1 MKARTRAWHF
11 IQRTDQRG
19 GDGMEGL
26 KRQAGERA
34 ADLVT
39 DGMKVGLGTGSTVH
53 YTLLALGRRVREEGL
68 DIVGVATSVRTE
80 RTSNEAGIPL
90 GDLDELSHLDIT
102 IDGADEVDPHLNLI
116 KGLGGALVREKIVA
130 AHSRELVIVVDSSK
144 MVDVLGTRSPLP
156 VEVLRM
162 GHRRLH
168 GALADLGCA
177 PALRMAD
184 DGPFVS
190 DNGNLIYDCRFGRIP
205 RPHETEMELNN
216 LVGVVENGLFLDMA
230 SRVVVASASGISVR
244 ER

>member
-1 MKARTRAWHF
+1 
-11 IQRTDQRG
+11 
-19 GDGMEGL
+19 MEDL

-34 ADLVT
+34 AELVT

-68 DIVGVATSVRTE
+68 DIVGVPTSVRTE
-80 RTSNEAGIPL
+80 RTSNEVGIPL
-90 GDLDELSHLDIT
+90 GDLDELGRLDIT

-130 AHSRELVIVVDSSK
+130 AHSKELVIIVDGSK

-156 VEVLRM
+156 VEVLTM
-162 GHRRLH
+162 GHKRLH

-177 PALRMAD
+177 PALRMAE
-184 DGPFVS
+184 DGAPFVS
-190 DNGNLIYDCRFGRIP
+190 DNGNLIYDCRFERIP
-205 RPHETEMELNN
+205 RPHEMEMELNKV
-216 LVGVVENGLFLDMA
+216 VGVVENGLFLDMA
-230 SRVVVASASGISVR
+230 TRVMVASASGVIVK

>member
-1 MKARTRAWHF
+1 
-11 IQRTDQRG
+11 
-19 GDGMEGL
+19 MEDL

-34 ADLVT
+34 AELVT

-68 DIVGVATSVRTE
+68 DIVGVPTSVRTE
-80 RTSNEAGIPL
+80 RTSNEVGIPL
-90 GDLDELSHLDIT
+90 GDLDELGRLDIT

-130 AHSRELVIVVDSSK
+130 AHSRELVIIVDGSK

-156 VEVLRM
+156 VEVLAM
-162 GHRRLH
+162 GHKRLH

-177 PALRMAD
+177 PALRMAE
-184 DGPFVS
+184 DGAPFVS
-190 DNGNLIYDCRFGRIP
+190 DNGNLIYDCRFERIP

-216 LVGVVENGLFLDMA
+216 VVGVVENGLFLDMA
-230 SRVVVASASGISVR
+230 TRVMVASASGVIVK